1 MKSHRDFL
9 IDALVDAVDD
19 WSLEQLI
26 EWVKDDLL
34 GTYIIMSTNELEE
47 IYSQVFGVEE
57 LPNEIPD
64 GYNEP

>member
-9 IDALVDAVDD
+9 IDSLVDAVDD

-34 GTYIIMSTNELEE
+34 GTYTIMPTNELEE

-64 GYNEP
+64 GYNEQ